1 MTEVE
6 WLACADPLPMLDW
19 VRVRGVCRPAP
30 QARADVRRAL
40 RHWRQDVDLAGVRDP
55 AALAGLPEA
64 EREAWRKLWQEVEA
78 VLARAGAAGQGPG
91 AV

>member
-55 AALAGLPEA
+55 AALARLPEA
-64 EREAWRKLWQEVEA
+64 GRADWQRPWADVA
-78 VLARAGAAGQGPG
+78 ALVRQAGAGGTQ
-91 AV
+91 